1 MTARPCLDA
10 SARPVAT
17 EWQVALAGLA
27 VIAVSYGFA
36 RYGFGLFVPQI
47 RHEYGLSTSMLGMIG
62 SATYVGY
69 LAALILVGVLATRVG
84 PRPLL
89 VCAGISATT
98 GMAMVASAP
107 TTSVLVVGLVL
118 AATSSGWAWTPY
130 SDVVDRAIRPE
141 KQQRVMALLPV
152 GTAFG
157 VAVAGPLAL
166 LTRGDGWRY
175 AWLAFSVVALVATL
189 FNARTLPS
197 AIGQSSPDGLA
208 PVGLRWF
215 LRRSAVPLYLTSLSY
230 GLVGSVYW
238 TFAMDAITAAGT
250 IDGGREP
257 VFWTLLGLAGIAGL
271 GAGALMARFELV
283 GAHRA
288 LFVALAVAV
297 GLLGATPGVPALVA
311 VSVVVYGPTFM
322 AVSSL
327 LAVWSHRLFPDRP
340 STGFSATVFFLGLG
354 SIVGPIAFGFVA
366 DAHGLRSAFG
376 LTAAVAAITVFASPR
391 DLSLPRPSTV

>member
-1 MTARPCLDA
+1 MTACPDA
-10 SARPVAT
+10 PARPVAA
-17 EWQVALAGLA
+17 EWPVAIAGLA

-47 RHEYGLSTSMLGMIG
+47 RREYGLSTSMLGLIG
-62 SATYVGY
+62 SATYAGY

-98 GMAMVASAP
+98 GLAMVAIAP
-107 TTSVLVVGLVL
+107 TTSVLVIGLVL

-130 SDVVDRAIRPE
+130 SDVVDRVIRPE
-141 KQQRVMALLPV
+141 RQQRVMALLPV

-166 LTRGDGWRY
+166 LTRGEGWRY
-175 AWLAFSVVALVATL
+175 AWLAFSVVALAATL
-189 FNARTLPS
+189 YNARTLPS

-208 PVGLRWF
+208 PVGPRWF
-215 LRRSAVPLYLTSLSY
+215 LRSSAVPLYVTSLSY

-250 IDGGREP
+250 IGGGREP
-257 VFWTLLGLAGIAGL
+257 VFWTLIGLAGIGGL
-271 GAGALMARFELV
+271 GTGALMARLDLA
-283 GAHRA
+283 GTHRV
-288 LFVALAVAV
+288 LFLGLTVAV

-311 VSVVVYGPTFM
+311 VSVVVYGPIFM
-322 AVSSL
+322 AVSGL

-340 STGFSATVFFLGLG
+340 STGFSATVFFLGIG
-354 SIVGPIAFGFVA
+354 SIAGPVAMGLVA
-366 DAHGLRSAFG
+366 DGHGLRVAFA
-376 LTAAVAAITVFASPR
+376 LTAAIAAATVVATPR
-391 DLSLPRPSTV
+391 DLSLHRP